1 MDVTTTRSL
10 AGQHS
15 LPLSIGLHLVPG
27 LLIVGA
33 YLLIGSPLA
42 AALGFPAHMGWV
54 IAMCAGLAPV
64 QLGLLAYLGWK
75 RNGRLTFKG
84 VVGYTGRPL
93 RPGKLT
99 ALVAPLVVVVF
110 VASVVIAPLD
120 AVVYRTFFTWIPFE
134 VTNGAGGFLQGHDR
148 STVVLSLSLS
158 LVLTGI
164 VLPAIEELYFRGFLL
179 PRMAHLGRAAPVLN
193 AVLFSLYHFWT
204 PWMLLSRIGFFLP
217 AVWATWRT
225 KDLRISVWVHCLS
238 NTITQALVLAS
249 VVLGVAA

>member
-1 MDVTTTRSL
+1 MDTKTTRSL

-42 AALGFPAHMGWV
+42 EALGFPAHMGWV

-64 QLGLLAYLGWK
+64 QLGLLLNLGWK
-75 RNGRLTFKG
+75 ENGRLSFKG
-84 VVGYTGRPL
+84 VIGYAGKPL

-99 ALVAPLVVVVF
+99 ALIAALIVVVF
-110 VASVVIAPLD
+110 VASVTLAPLD
-120 AVVYRTFFTWIPFE
+120 AAVYRTFFTWIPFE
-134 VTNGAGGFLQGHDR
+134 ATNGAGGFLQGYDR
-148 STVVLSLSLS
+148 SAVVLSLSIS
-158 LVLTGI
+158 LLLTGI

-179 PRMAHLGRAAPVLN
+179 PRMAHLGKAAPVLN

-217 AVWATWRT
+217 AIWATWRT
-225 KDLRISVWVHCLS
+225 KDLRISLGVHCLS
-238 NTITQALVLAS
+238 NTITQALVLVS
-249 VVLGVAA
+249 VVVGVTA